1 MALTEESFN
10 WKLHLERN
18 NNVAEV
24 WLFLSMVAELVFARK
39 VSCVFFFQQSGD
51 CNQPHFCDSVKL
63 SALSVLSN
71 LQGAVTVRAEG
82 ACEEI
87 SGH

>member
-1 MALTEESFN
+1 MAPTEESFN
-10 WKLHLERN
+10 WKLHVERN

-39 VSCVFFFQQSGD
+39 VSRVFFQQSGD

-71 LQGAVTVRAEG
+71 LQGAVTVRAER

-87 SGH
+87 SEH

>member
-39 VSCVFFFQQSGD
+39 VSRVFFSSQ
-51 CNQPHFCDSVKL
+51 
-63 SALSVLSN
+63 
-71 LQGAVTVRAEG
+71 VTV
-82 ACEEI
+82 I
-87 SGH
+87 SHIFVIL